1 MKKMFIAALFM
12 SAAPFL
18 STAQDEIKSYGKID
32 ISDLELKECAFEKD
46 ANAMVLFDRGEV
58 YFDHQFDIIMDRH
71 KRIKIFNEKGKDEA
85 NIRIEFYSNNHYE
98 DLYDIDAQTINIKD
112 GKPVIT
118 KLDRKQIFR
127 EAVDKNSTAIVFSF
141 PDVQAG
147 SVIEYHYKWKTPAY
161 GNFPAWYFQ
170 SKIPSRYSE
179 LQTSIPDMLYYK
191 TQYRVYQSMN
201 KNKTSAASKSLGSG
215 QDSHAYTVNTKIIG
229 LNNIPSLV
237 DEPFMTSRNDNLQC
251 ALFQLTQ
258 IQPIGGFTQTGADT
272 WAKVGERLAEDEDF
286 GMQFRKKLDDED
298 ILISKAK
305 LLKNDGEKI
314 AFLFNEVKNSMKWNG
329 FDTWYT
335 NDGIPKA
342 WQKKTGNSA
351 EINLILY
358 RLLKQADVKN
368 VYPMA
373 VSTRN
378 HGKVN
383 IAFPWMR
390 QFNRTVVHIPV
401 DSTRQYVLD
410 ATDKYNLY
418 TTIPDNLLNSYGISL
433 DKEHKT
439 HRIVSLDNVAPSRK
453 NIYITAE
460 INPQGKM
467 SGKANLVD
475 YSYHKIQAVKN
486 FKTDGEEKYKDWL
499 TDKDNNL
506 KIKSI
511 KLEDADI
518 DSLPLKEMID
528 FDLELTSSDGDYIFF
543 VPNMFSG
550 LRKNPFISEN
560 RTTLVDFGHKNKY
573 AISGSYKVPPGFKV
587 DVLPKNINLIMP
599 DKSISFQRVIVENE
613 GTIAVRYILDY
624 KKTIYWVEEYPAL
637 REFYKQIFE
646 LLNEQIVLK
655 KS

>member
-1 MKKMFIAALFM
+1 MKKLFIAVLFL
-12 SAAPFL
+12 STAPFL
-18 STAQDEIKSYGKID
+18 SIAQNETKTYGKID

-46 ANAMVLFDRGEV
+46 ANAMVLFDKGEI
-58 YFDHQFDIIMDRH
+58 YFNEQFDIIMNRH
-71 KRIKIFNEKGKDEA
+71 KRVKIFNEKGKDEA
-85 NIRIEFYSNNHYE
+85 NIRIEFYSAYRYE
-98 DLYDIDAQTINIKD
+98 DLYDIDAQTINLRD

-118 KLDRKQIFR
+118 KIDKKQIFR

-147 SVIEYHYKWKTPAY
+147 SVIEYSYKWRTPAY
-161 GNFPAWYFQ
+161 SNFPAWYFQ

-191 TQYRVYQSMN
+191 TQYRIHQSLN
-201 KNKTSAASKSLGSG
+201 KNKSSAASRSLGSG
-215 QDSHAYTVNTKIIG
+215 QASHAYTVNTKTIG

-258 IQPIGGFTQTGADT
+258 IQPIGGFTQTGTDT
-272 WAKVGERLAEDEDF
+272 WAKVGQRLAEDEDF
-286 GMQFRKKLDDED
+286 GLQFRKKLDDEN
-298 ILISKAK
+298 ILISKAN
-305 LLKNDGEKI
+305 LLKSDDEKI

-329 FDTWYT
+329 SDTWYT
-335 NDGIPKA
+335 SNGIPKA
-342 WQKKTGNSA
+342 WEKKTGNSA

-368 VYPMA
+368 VYPMV

-410 ATDKYNLY
+410 ATDKYNIY

-439 HRIVSLDNVAPSRK
+439 HQMVSLDNASPSRK
-453 NIYITAE
+453 SVYIRAE
-460 INPQGKM
+460 INSEGKM
-467 SGKANLVD
+467 SGKANLID
-475 YSYHKIQAVKN
+475 YSYHKIKAVKN

-518 DSLPLKEMID
+518 DSLPLKETID
-528 FDLELTSSDGDYIFF
+528 FDLELSSSDGDYIFF

-560 RTTLVDFGHKNKY
+560 RTTLIDFGYKNKY
-573 AISGSYKVPPGFKV
+573 TISGSYKVPSGFKV

-599 DKSISFQRVIVENE
+599 DKSISFQRMAVENE
-613 GTIAVRYILDY
+613 GNISVRYILDY

>member
-1 MKKMFIAALFM
+1 MFIAALFM

-305 LLKNDGEKI
+305 LLKSDDEKI

-486 FKTDGEEKYKDWL
+486 LKTDGEEKYKDWL

>member
-1 MKKMFIAALFM
+1 MFIAALFM

-161 GNFPAWYFQ
+161 GNFPTWYFQ

-305 LLKNDGEKI
+305 LLKSDDEKI

>member
-1 MKKMFIAALFM
+1 MFIAALFM

-161 GNFPAWYFQ
+161 GNFPTWYFQ

-305 LLKNDGEKI
+305 LLKSDDEKI

-486 FKTDGEEKYKDWL
+486 LKTDGEEKYKDWL

>member
-1 MKKMFIAALFM
+1 MFIAALFM

-305 LLKNDGEKI
+305 LLKSDDEKI